1 MAKPILSVWGLAA
14 VLSLC
19 GVLTAARAQNL
30 YRCGSTYQDHPCNG
44 VDGKVV
50 GRNVQGA
57 GQGAAAAAS
66 LDPACQMRGSAAQ
79 KMMWERESGRTLDE
93 QLGKPGVDA
102 DLARNVYGRRGSSL
116 DVRKAIEADC
126 VKEMERANDAAALLR
141 AASKAQ
147 PAGAV
152 PGATQTPVSVAG
164 AGAAVA
170 SSSTDDVARRAA
182 AQKAATCSDLATDL
196 SALNQAQRT
205 GGDAAQMDV
214 LAARVRDVQSRKR
227 AAGC

>member
-102 DLARNVYGRRGSSL
+102 DLARNVYGR
-116 DVRKAIEADC
+116 
-126 VKEMERANDAAALLR
+126 
-141 AASKAQ
+141 
-147 PAGAV
+147 
-152 PGATQTPVSVAG
+152 
-164 AGAAVA
+164 
-170 SSSTDDVARRAA
+170 
-182 AQKAATCSDLATDL
+182 
-196 SALNQAQRT
+196 
-205 GGDAAQMDV
+205 
-214 LAARVRDVQSRKR
+214 
-227 AAGC
+227 